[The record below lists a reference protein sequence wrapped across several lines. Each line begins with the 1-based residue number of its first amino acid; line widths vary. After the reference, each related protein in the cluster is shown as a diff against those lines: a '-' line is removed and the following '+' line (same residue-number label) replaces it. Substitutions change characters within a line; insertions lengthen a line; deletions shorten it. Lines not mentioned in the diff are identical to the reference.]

1 MAVFLLPLIVAVNI
15 PQTFKLFSSHECR
28 FFDFFRTGKF
38 SLCPSW
44 IERFHHPLWVR
55 FSTVRCLAKHLPHR
69 IRNLHLLSRFHHV
82 FQITFYFCMPLPNER
97 LWNTFYIWCFLQ
109 GTFLY
114 SDMEFSHIWNSFVYC
129 GVLYALSFQSLYSAL
144 VVVSCICPNEW
155 HLYHCSWHQY
165 YFSIRFAAFNS
176 FGFSNDILCF
186 FKSKFRIQLKFFRE
200 ISIFQTNYNAVTN
213 NLIM

>member
-1 MAVFLLPLIVAVNI
+1 MAIFLSPLIVAVNI

-28 FFDFFRTGKF
+28 FFHFFRTGKF

-44 IERFHHPLWVR
+44 IERFHHPVWVR

-114 SDMEFSHIWNSFVYC
+114 WYGDFPHLKQLCLLWSSLRLVFPVALFCSRRGFVY
-129 GVLYALSFQSLYSAL
+129 LPERMASISLFLA
-144 VVVSCICPNEW
+144 
-155 HLYHCSWHQY
+155 
-165 YFSIRFAAFNS
+165 SILLLNS
-176 FGFSNDILCF
+176 VCCF
-186 FKSKFRIQLKFFRE
+186 
-200 ISIFQTNYNAVTN
+200 
-213 NLIM
+213 